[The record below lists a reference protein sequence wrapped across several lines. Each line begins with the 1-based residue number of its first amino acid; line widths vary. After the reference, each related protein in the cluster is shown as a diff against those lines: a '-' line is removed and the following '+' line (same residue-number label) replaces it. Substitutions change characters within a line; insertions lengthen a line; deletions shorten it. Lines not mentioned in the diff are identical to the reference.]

1 MIEFK
6 NVYKTINGN
15 PILKGLN
22 LKIRKGELV
31 TLIGP
36 SGCGKTTTL
45 KMINKLIKST
55 SGEILIDGKNI
66 KNEDTIKL
74 RRNMGYVIQQT
85 GLMPHLTVKENIEI
99 IPKLEKQDKDKIN
112 KNTEKLFKMVGMD
125 LKYLNKYPGELS
137 GGQQQRVGIARAF
150 AMNPDIILMDEPFS
164 ALDPI
169 TREQLQDEV
178 FNIQQN
184 VKKTIVFVTHD
195 MNEALKLA
203 DKMCIMKKG
212 EIIQFDTP
220 ENILKNPINDFVKEF
235 VGKNRIWDT
244 PEFIKAS
251 DIMIND
257 PAKARCTRSILQ
269 GIEIMRSNHVDKLL
283 VVDNYDKLCGMITLR
298 HLMKNISSKMKLQEI
313 MDKDIITAYYDDS
326 IVDVMGKMDSLK
338 VGYIPIVDKD
348 YKLLGLITESSL
360 LTVISSQYIDSE
372 VNVCE

>member
-1 MIEFK
+1 M
-6 NVYKTINGN
+6 
-15 PILKGLN
+15 
-22 LKIRKGELV
+22 V

-112 KNTEKLFKMVGMD
+112 ENTEKLFKMVGMD

-257 PAKARCTRSILQ
+257 PVKARCTRSILQ

-283 VVDNYDKLCGMITLR
+283 VVDNYDKLCGMITLK